1 MQIPQV
7 TGRSKPNS
15 SLCVLVAQSCLTVF
29 DPWTVAHQAPLYMEF
44 SRQEYWSGLP
54 CPSPGN
60 LPNPG
65 VEPRCPALQADSLLF
80 ELPGKPN
87 SSLEQCNFYLGL
99 KELHKE
105 PRHKCSQD
113 RDWEKK
119 YMQIT
124 YLRKDFVLVHSSC
137 YNKVPQTGWLKNKW
151 EVFLTVLETEV
162 QDLDDSMVRC

>member
-1 MQIPQV
+1 MSIQSRAV
-7 TGRSKPNS
+7 TSKATLAIQRGWKWK
-15 SLCVLVAQSCLTVF
+15 SLSCVWLFAT
-29 DPWTVAHQAPLYMEF
+29 PWTIQSLEF
-44 SRQEYWSGLP
+44 SRPENWSGEP
-54 CPSPGN
+54 FPSPGD

-65 VEPRCPALQADSLLF
+65 IEPRCPALQADSLLF